1 VPSISSDPPTTGTS
15 APGGKKRFII
25 PGLRWWIIALL
36 FGAAVLNYVDR
47 QTLSALAP
55 TIQADLHMDDRDY
68 ANVVN
73 IFLVAYTI
81 AYLVSGRITDV
92 LGTRAGMVLFV
103 TWWSVANMITA
114 GAQGMRSMSI
124 CRFTLGLGEAGVWP
138 AASKAVSEWFP
149 ARQRAL
155 AIGFYTMGA
164 TIGATLAPYIV
175 IPLATFPYA
184 EKLPFVTSIFS
195 HGTGWRV
202 AFVVTGAAGLVWL
215 IPWLLLYRQP
225 RENRFLGADEL
236 ALIEETSDAD
246 AAKDAGKPWTWGQ
259 VFTFRGTWYLLIGRL
274 ITDPV
279 WYFYQFWF
287 AKYLSSDR
295 HLSQEQ
301 LKITWIVYAAA
312 GVGSL
317 LGGWLSGRLVA
328 RGMAPA
334 RSRMWV
340 MFGCACLMPLSPF
353 ISQITGLNFAMTIAA
368 CTVIASLAW
377 LINISSLVVDLVPKH
392 SLGTVFSVVA
402 TGSTI
407 GGIVMNM
414 IVATMVSGPSTKPA
428 GFLDQAIKSVFGPLL
443 EMVQGHGYGQWFLIM
458 AFLHPLAW
466 ILLWLSR
473 IHLPASSPVTAS
485 HDH

>member
-1 VPSISSDPPTTGTS
+1 
-15 APGGKKRFII
+15 
-25 PGLRWWIIALL
+25 
-36 FGAAVLNYVDR
+36 
-47 QTLSALAP
+47 
-55 TIQADLHMDDRDY
+55 
-68 ANVVN
+68 
-73 IFLVAYTI
+73 
-81 AYLVSGRITDV
+81 
-92 LGTRAGMVLFV
+92 
-103 TWWSVANMITA
+103 MITA
-114 GAQGMRSMSI
+114 GAQGMRSMSF
-124 CRFTLGLGEAGVWP
+124 CRFALGLGEAGVWP

-202 AFVVTGAAGLVWL
+202 AFVITGAAGLVWL

-225 RENRFLGADEL
+225 RENRFLGEEEL
-236 ALIEETSDAD
+236 KLIEETSPDD
-246 AAKDAGKPWTWGQ
+246 AAKEAGNPWSWGQ
-259 VFTFRGTWYLLIGRL
+259 VFTFKGTWLLLLGRL

-295 HLSQEQ
+295 HLDQEQ
-301 LKITWIVYAAA
+301 LKITWVVYAAA

-328 RGMAPA
+328 RGMAPV

-340 MFGCACLMPLSPF
+340 MLGCAFLMPVSPF
-353 ISQITGLNFAMTIAA
+353 ISQVTGLDFSMTLAA
-368 CTVIASLAW
+368 CAVIASLAW

-414 IVATMVSGPSTKPA
+414 IVATMVTGPSTKPP
-428 GFLDQAIKSVFGPLL
+428 GFLDQAVKTVFGGLL
-443 EMVQGHGYGQWFLIM
+443 EQMQGLGYGQWFLIM
-458 AFLHPLAW
+458 AFLHPAAW
-466 ILLWLSR
+466 LLLWLGR
-473 IHLPASSPVTAS
+473 IHRPTALVTAPARP
-485 HDH
+485 

>member
-1 VPSISSDPPTTGTS
+1 VPSPSPEPAITPHPD
-15 APGGKKRFII
+15 AGGKKRLTI
-25 PGLRWWIIALL
+25 PGLRWWIISLL

-81 AYLVSGRITDV
+81 AYLISGRITDR
-92 LGTRAGMVLFV
+92 LGTRVGMVLFV
-103 TWWSVANMITA
+103 AWWSIANMITA
-114 GAQGMRSMSI
+114 GAQGMRSMSF
-124 CRFTLGLGEAGVWP
+124 CRFALGLGEAGVWP

-175 IPLATFPYA
+175 IPLATYPYA
-184 EKLPFVTSIFS
+184 EKIPFITSIFS

-215 IPWLLLYRQP
+215 IPWLWLYHLP
-225 RENRFLGADEL
+225 RKNRFLGADEL
-236 ALIEETSDAD
+236 KLIEETSPAD
-246 AAKDAGKPWTWGQ
+246 AAKEVGNPWSWSQ
-259 VFTFRGTWYLLIGRL
+259 VFKFRGTWLLLLGRL

-287 AKYLSSDR
+287 AKYLSSER
-295 HLSQEQ
+295 HLDQEQ
-301 LKITWIVYAAA
+301 LKITWVVYAAA

-317 LGGWLSGRLVA
+317 LGGWLSGRLVS

-340 MFGCACLMPLSPF
+340 MFACACLMPVSPF
-353 ISQITGLNFAMTIAA
+353 ISQATGLDFSMTLAA
-368 CTVIASLAW
+368 CAVIASLAW

-407 GGIVMNM
+407 GGIIMNM
-414 IVATMVSGPSTKPA
+414 IVATMVTGPSTKPA
-428 GFLDQAIKSVFGPLL
+428 GFLDQAVKTVFGGLL
-443 EMVQGHGYGQWFLIM
+443 EQVQGHGYGQWFLIM
-458 AFLHPLAW
+458 AFLHPAAW
-466 ILLWLSR
+466 LMLWLGR
-473 IHLPASSPVTAS
+473 IHKPTSTTTALP
-485 HDH
+485 